1 MNHTICKKQ
10 TLFPVLGMVI
20 IYALQFLVFPICFP
34 RFSAG
39 SNEASFL
46 FIVPLIAFLVL
57 TNILID
63 VNIVRWAIADLIY
76 CVLVVVYNGQGLYGI
91 GKRGINLDGNVPKYS
106 FEAAVMSSVVIALAV
121 FVLQTLIL
129 LAKKVYLRMKK

>member
-20 IYALQFLVFPICFP
+20 IYVLQFLVFPICFP

-39 SNEASFL
+39 PNEAKFL
-46 FIVPLIAFLVL
+46 FIAPLIAFLVI

-63 VNIVRWAIADLIY
+63 VSIVRWAIVDIIY
-76 CVLVVVYNGQGLYGI
+76 CILIVIYNGQGLYGI
-91 GKRGINLDGNVPKYS
+91 GEKGVALDGNVPKYS
-106 FEAAVMSSVVIALAV
+106 FEVAVMSSIVIALAV
-121 FVLQTLIL
+121 FVFQTLVL
-129 LAKKVYLRMKK
+129 LVKKVYIRMKK